1 VNDQALQP
9 SADVAAA
16 DWLEPRLRRFGSAV
30 AAVVPDGFP
39 AYVRILHPAR
49 GPGGRPV
56 RWAEVAAWSG
66 RTMHRLAQFHAI
78 SRPRAAAVAAGP
90 APWDGEDPPDGNL
103 PAEQLQVLCAT
114 LARHT
119 GTPASCWLCLWDGY
133 GWLYGSPSVGIFGRH
148 GPVHVP
154 PAFPAEVLDGPRV
167 RLPARTYLLFAGPL
181 AAAPRLGWT
190 NPYGAFLPQS
200 PNLWWPQDHSDQVNT

>member
-1 VNDQALQP
+1 M
-9 SADVAAA
+9 
-16 DWLEPRLRRFGSAV
+16 
-30 AAVVPDGFP
+30 
-39 AYVRILHPAR
+39 HP
-49 GPGGRPV
+49 
-56 RWAEVAAWSG
+56 
-66 RTMHRLAQFHAI
+66 LAQFHAI
-78 SRPRAAAVAAGP
+78 SRPPAAAVPAGP

-103 PAEQLQVLCAT
+103 PAEQLRVLCAT

-181 AAAPRLGWT
+181 AAAPWLGWT
-190 NPYGAFLPQS
+190 DPYGAFFPQS
-200 PNLWWPQDHSDQVNT
+200 PNLWWPQDHAWCVASEIDLFCTLVAGSDDLAEALVGDPRLEAWRVRPGDPAAFDSDQVKT